1 MFFYSSSANH
11 VNISGISLDSLL
23 VGVNFTKYYR
33 YLGSLTTPNCNE
45 AVIWTV
51 FKDPIK
57 VSKNLVS
64 AINMRD
70 HLDHQ
75 GFALLTG
82 FRFLSAR
89 LTVSATQ
96 CTSQT
101 AAHRFSWAMSS
112 ETSSQTSP
120 SKLSHHHRRHHHH
133 PQWPTLWG
141 WSSSAWFC
149 GRVRAANKFRF
160 SWRLSGCCWANTML
174 GRIYLLLHMTCLNL
188 ANKKTKKN

>member
-64 AINMRD
+64 AINMY
-70 HLDHQ
+70 LV
-75 GFALLTG
+75 FIV
-82 FRFLSAR
+82 LSMCGIIWIIK
-89 LTVSATQ
+89 VSH
-96 CTSQT
+96 C
-101 AAHRFSWAMSS
+101 
-112 ETSSQTSP
+112 
-120 SKLSHHHRRHHHH
+120 
-133 PQWPTLWG
+133 
-141 WSSSAWFC
+141 
-149 GRVRAANKFRF
+149 
-160 SWRLSGCCWANTML
+160 
-174 GRIYLLLHMTCLNL
+174 
-188 ANKKTKKN
+188 